1 MSYLHHS
8 ITIYYGAIK
17 KLKAYSSDNT
27 SIMAHLIAS
36 LFIESGYIEWV
47 KTLQNEE
54 TVRLTMSLL
63 LLCGEINQVAFEATI
78 SSDCLQQNFHLEGE
92 DISAFQAI
100 VRDFRNKYAEHSL
113 FTEMDEHG
121 DPVYSQR
128 MV

>member
-1 MSYLHHS
+1 
-8 ITIYYGAIK
+8 
-17 KLKAYSSDNT
+17 
-27 SIMAHLIAS
+27 MAHLIAS

>member
-1 MSYLHHS
+1 
-8 ITIYYGAIK
+8 
-17 KLKAYSSDNT
+17 
-27 SIMAHLIAS
+27 MAHIIAS

-47 KTLQNEE
+47 KTLEDDVAIR
-54 TVRLTMSLL
+54 TTMSLL

-100 VRDFRNKYAEHSL
+100 VRDFRNKYAEHGL